1 MSAAFIIV
9 APTQDKSFLRADGE
23 WSAEYPDARLFPNL
37 QAARRK
43 RDTLL
48 VPTAIYSTQQYQQ
61 GSGPTVEVAA

>member
-1 MSAAFIIV
+1 MSSEFILV
-9 APTQDKSFLRADGE
+9 APLQDKSFLRGDGD

-48 VPTAIYSTQQYQQ
+48 VPTAIYTTEQYQL
-61 GSGPTVEVAA
+61 GLGPTVGADA